1 MIYRINLA
9 IYSKNDTFVRNDEG
23 MPFLIEGDKRC
34 PRIEADF
41 SVGRMQISG
50 ISLPENPYNYYQ
62 PAIQEIEDYIQNP
75 CEKTLL
81 SFKLEYFNTGSALAI
96 RNIIQ
101 LFNDKLPL
109 NSFSV
114 KWYYEEDDADMLDSG
129 EEFASIFSKTHF
141 EMIEVPEF

>member
-1 MIYRINLA
+1 LSIY
-9 IYSKNDTFVRNDEG
+9 YKNDTFVRNDEG

-41 SVGRMQISG
+41 SAGLIQISG

-62 PAIQEIEDYIQNP
+62 PAIHEIEDYIKNP

-101 LFNDKLPL
+101 LFNDKLPI